1 MKDKI
6 ALLFYLIG
14 VVVLT
19 FIHDLLLLSIISIA
33 LFFLAGKEFIEIFRK
48 SVVSVVLF
56 NGIITV
62 SYIGYALYTG
72 KPWLEYVLLI
82 NLRVFV
88 ITYLTFLFVSK
99 VNLFN
104 AFSFSKTLMYL
115 LTLSYTQILIVKRQ
129 FEEFKMALT
138 SRVID
143 RPTRKD
149 SYNFLSKVTYYFLS
163 RSMQSTKEIADAMK
177 SRGFFIE

>member
-6 ALLFYLIG
+6 LLVLYIVLVIF
-14 VVVLT
+14 LT
-19 FIHDLLLLSIISIA
+19 FIHDWELLLVVSGG
-33 LFFLAGKEFIEIFRK
+33 LFFLSGRDFFQIFKK

-56 NGIITV
+56 NGVITV

-72 KPWLEYVLLI
+72 KPWIEYIFLI

-115 LTLSYTQILIVKRQ
+115 LTLSYTQILIIKRQ
-129 FEEFKMALT
+129 FQEFKYALT
-138 SRVID
+138 SRIINK
-143 RPTRKD
+143 PSKKD
-149 SYNFLSKVTYYFLS
+149 SYNFISKVSYYFLTKAI
-163 RSMQSTKEIADAMK
+163 QDTKEITDAMK